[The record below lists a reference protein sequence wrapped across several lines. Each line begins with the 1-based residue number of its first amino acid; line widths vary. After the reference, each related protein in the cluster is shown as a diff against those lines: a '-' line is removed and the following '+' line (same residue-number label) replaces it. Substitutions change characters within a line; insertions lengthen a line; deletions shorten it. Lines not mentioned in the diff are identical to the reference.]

1 MDARNGSRLPCGR
14 SAGCSPLDTGKCD
27 LGTGVGGN
35 DLSRIGSRSLE
46 AEARRTACRR
56 SRSVAQRHLSPT
68 PKSAVASSAGNAMA
82 GNAIAHHSYVR
93 LFAAPGVRV
102 GSAGFT
108 FERAVDRS
116 QTRFAFRLPP
126 SSSSVL
132 TIALS
137 VASNLRC
144 RNAGRYKTM
153 RCAEYICRWGAGI
166 ASWSRLGPSRL
177 VGGDRFRCVVHSHGS
192 KNGCTPL
199 GDRGGG

>member
-1 MDARNGSRLPCGR
+1 MEQEVALGFHATGRRDVRRWIQGSAISGQGVRGNG
-14 SAGCSPLDTGKCD
+14 
-27 LGTGVGGN
+27 
-35 DLSRIGSRSLE
+35 LSRIESRSPE
-46 AEARRTACRR
+46 AEARRTAADVLG
-56 SRSVAQRHLSPT
+56 SRSGTCRLHRNP
-68 PKSAVASSAGNAMA
+68 PVASSAGNAMA

-126 SSSSVL
+126 SSSLVL
-132 TIALS
+132 TVALS
-137 VASNLRC
+137 VARYLGC
-144 RNAGRYKTM
+144 RNAGRYKAM
-153 RCAEYICRWGAGI
+153 RCAEYVCRWGAGF